1 MPDGNRLTIFYEHA
15 GLFGAWGPI
24 GELLTQQYKP
34 IGIDLQVK
42 EMGRDLFYERFQARQ
57 TDIGIW
63 TGAFDV
69 NPKPNPS
76 LYPPYK
82 RSAAKWAPDYA
93 LWRKLAAQKAPSRL
107 PAATS
112 ARSSTSGTDPGTTVT
127 QEEHVQ
133 LFHQILEIAMDNMW
147 TIGICTPPIQPVIV
161 KNNFR
166 NGPKKPSAP
175 MACCRQAPPRPS
187 SISSGKPKARPR

>member
-1 MPDGNRLTIFYEHA
+1 MPDGNRLTIFYEHC

-24 GELLTQQYKP
+24 GELLTQQYKA

-69 NPKPNPS
+69 NPMLNPS
-76 LYPPYK
+76 LYLPYK

-93 LWRKLAAQKAPSRL
+93 LWHESGGKKGTEPPPGSDVRKVIDIWDHLV
-107 PAATS
+107 
-112 ARSSTSGTDPGTTVT
+112 TTVT

-147 TIGICTPPIQPVIV
+147 TIGVCTPPIQPVIV

-166 NGPKKPSAP
+166 NVPEKAISTYGLLSPGATAP
-175 MACCRQAPPRPS
+175 EQYFIRQA
-187 SISSGKPKARPR
+187 